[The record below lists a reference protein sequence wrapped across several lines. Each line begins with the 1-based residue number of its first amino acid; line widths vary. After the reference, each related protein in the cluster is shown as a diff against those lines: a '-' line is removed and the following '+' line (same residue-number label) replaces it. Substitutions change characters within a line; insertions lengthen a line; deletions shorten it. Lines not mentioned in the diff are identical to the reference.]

1 MKLVGIQAQC
11 TADFQLRDFFDFSKK
26 IKIVSLRFFGP
37 IAVDLNFGG
46 ANSFAARQFFVYK
59 NTNEVRHILCQFIQF
74 CFRRFDEPS
83 VPGLPATNTS
93 RIDRVLNTQPWC
105 VPTPSRVSSLEC
117 LVTFFLKKNLSLR
130 FLSFRI
136 F

>member
-1 MKLVGIQAQC
+1 MSVVMRHSVHA
-11 TADFQLRDFFDFSKK
+11 FLRDCLK
-26 IKIVSLRFFGP
+26 VTNWALLLMG
-37 IAVDLNFGG
+37 LG
-46 ANSFAARQFFVYK
+46 FALTSGYFLLQF
-59 NTNEVRHILCQFIQF
+59 TRASHDALA
-74 CFRRFDEPS
+74 DASAPPPSPPPS